1 MNLRTSVIATLSLI
15 GTVALPLQPALGQS
29 DQQCT
34 LKTVTEA
41 LNNLGCAVSGAYV
54 SADSVVAIIRDT
66 CAPTADAET
75 CHACFRK
82 AGGKVGPV
90 FKALAKVK
98 ILTKANLSQFRV
110 ALVTAEE
117 ATCAPKDTEET
128 SNETSGEDSSAPS
141 NLGDRD
147 SGARGRGR
155 DDVAGPRTEKPERPE
170 RPERRR

>member
-15 GTVALPLQPALGQS
+15 GTVALPPQPALGQS
-29 DQQCT
+29 DQQCS

-41 LNNLGCAVSGAYV
+41 LNNLGCVVNGAFV
-54 SADSVVAIIRDT
+54 SADSVVASITET

-75 CHACFRK
+75 CHACFRR

-98 ILTKANLSQFRV
+98 ILPKATLSQFRI

-117 ATCAPKDTEET
+117 ATCEPKDTTQDLNEET
-128 SNETSGEDSSAPS
+128 DSVETYPKPTRS
-141 NLGDRD
+141 
-147 SGARGRGR
+147 RGRGR
-155 DDVAGPRTEKPERPE
+155 DDSASAGNRRPE

>member
-1 MNLRTSVIATLSLI
+1 MNLRTSVIATLSII

-82 AGGKVGPV
+82 GGAKGSLAL
-90 FKALAKVK
+90 KALVKAKMLK
-98 ILTKANLSQFRV
+98 RSTLSQFKI

-117 ATCAPKDTEET
+117 ETCAPKESEEP
-128 SNETSGEDSSAPS
+128 NEGEDGDYGFFPPS
-141 NLGDRD
+141 TPARTGENG
-147 SGARGRGR
+147 SGGRGR
-155 DDVAGPRTEKPERPE
+155 EDSTTNIRPE